1 MALSVKENDTLTL
14 YITDPKLKILIL
26 SDKRIGDEGAIV
38 LAKELATNTSVIS
51 VDLSFNEIGNVGAEA
66 LAKAL
71 KTNTSV
77 ISVDLSFNKI
87 GNVGAEALAK
97 AIKTNTTITTLS
109 LCFNKFD
116 YVVRK
121 AFEKALQTNTT
132 LTKLEMYY
140 LEDNTK
146 TIKHYLRRN
155 ERISNMQF
163 WSPCMHVLSIYH
175 PFVHPFHDIILV
187 SLVCNNE
194 FTERIPVQVWVKIF
208 SFLRI

>member
-26 SDKRIGDEGAIV
+26 CDKRIGDEGAII
-38 LAKELATNTSVIS
+38 LAEELATNTSVIS

-77 ISVDLSFNKI
+77 ISVDLSFNK
-87 GNVGAEALAK
+87 
-97 AIKTNTTITTLS
+97 
-109 LCFNKFD
+109 FD

-132 LTKLEMYY
+132 LTKLEI
-140 LEDNTK
+140 EDNTK

-175 PFVHPFHDIILV
+175 PFVHPFHNIILV
-187 SLVCNNE
+187 SLVCNDE
-194 FTERIPVQVWVKIF
+194 FTERILVQVWVKIF